1 MTRSEYLEILRRNR
15 FGNEYGNTIPS
26 RSLPMPEEREFVPEE
41 YERFM
46 PYRGREGRR
55 LRFPDDRIPSSM
67 PEEGLDYGR
76 PYNSLR
82 RRSYPEYRTMEFR
95 HGRDDIRRGGYEQP
109 LPYYPGRDAAPRQRT
124 LEYDFDRDYDPYG
137 YEELL

>member
-1 MTRSEYLEILRRNR
+1 MTRQEYLEMLRHKRL
-15 FGNEYGNTIPS
+15 GDEYGNIIPN
-26 RSLPMPEEREFVPEE
+26 RPLPMPDEREFVPEE

-46 PYRGREGRR
+46 PYRGRDGQR
-55 LRFPDDRIPSSM
+55 LRFPDDRIPSGM

-76 PYNSLR
+76 PYRSMR
-82 RRSYPEYRTMEFR
+82 RRSYPEYRY
-95 HGRDDIRRGGYEQP
+95 GRDGACRSGYEQP

>member
-1 MTRSEYLEILRRNR
+1 MTRSEYLEILRRNGL
-15 FGNEYGNTIPS
+15 GNEYGNTMPS
-26 RSLPMPEEREFVPEE
+26 RPLYMPEEREFVPEE

-55 LRFPDDRIPSSM
+55 LRFPDDRIPSGM

-95 HGRDDIRRGGYEQP
+95 HGRDARRGGYEQP
-109 LPYYPGRDAAPRQRT
+109 LPYYPGRDAAPRPRT
-124 LEYDFDRDYDPYG
+124 LEYNFDRDYDPYG

>member
-1 MTRSEYLEILRRNR
+1 MTEREYFEMLRRNR
-15 FGNEYGNTIPS
+15 LGDEYGNIMPN
-26 RSLPMPEEREFVPEE
+26 RSYPMPDEREFVPEE

-46 PYRGREGRR
+46 PDYGRPARR
-55 LRFPDDRIPSSM
+55 LRFPADRIPSAGL
-67 PEEGLDYGR
+67 EEGLDYGR
-76 PYNSLR
+76 PYRSLR

-95 HGRDDIRRGGYEQP
+95 YGRDARRGGYEQP

-124 LEYDFDRDYDPYG
+124 LEYNFDRDYDPYG

>member
-1 MTRSEYLEILRRNR
+1 MTEREYFEMLRRNR
-15 FGNEYGNTIPS
+15 LGDEYGNIMPS
-26 RSLPMPEEREFVPEE
+26 RSLPMPDEREFVPEG

-46 PYRGREGRR
+46 PDYGHSTHR
-55 LRFPDDRIPSSM
+55 LCFPADRIPPAG

-76 PYNSLR
+76 PYRSLR
-82 RRSYPEYRTMEFR
+82 RRSYPEYRMMEYR
-95 HGRDDIRRGGYEQP
+95 YGRDDARRDGYEQR

-124 LEYDFDRDYDPYG
+124 LEYNFDRDYNPYG